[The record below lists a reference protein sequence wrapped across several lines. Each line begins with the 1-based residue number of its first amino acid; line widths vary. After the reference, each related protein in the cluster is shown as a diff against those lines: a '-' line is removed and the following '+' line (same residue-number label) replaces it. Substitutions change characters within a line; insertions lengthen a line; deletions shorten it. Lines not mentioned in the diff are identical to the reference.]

1 MHATLLPIMAC
12 RLMISLKKAACK
24 PTQPFSLSNASEF
37 GFGRGGSMSRSIEFR
52 QWGIS
57 QASDDPSEVL
67 SPLVPRIEEDAEF
80 GPCVI
85 EAIDRV
91 FSARCDYVLVD
102 EST

>member
-1 MHATLLPIMAC
+1 MAC
-12 RLMISLKKAACK
+12 RIMISLKKAACK
-24 PTQPFSLSNASEF
+24 PTQPLSLSNAPEF
-37 GFGRGGSMSRSIEFR
+37 EFGRGGSTSRSIEFR

-57 QASDDPSEVL
+57 QASDESSEVL

-91 FSARCDYVLVD
+91 FSARCDYALVQG
-102 EST
+102 SA